1 MPTAE
6 KEAAVA
12 ELTDI
17 LKRAKGLYLTDFTGL
32 DVPSFTLLRK
42 QLREESVSC
51 RVIKNRLAK
60 LAIKRAGV
68 EGLDDVL
75 RGPTGL
81 VCADEDPVAPAR
93 MLSKFAKETDG
104 KPVIKAGYIDGEV
117 FVADQVERLA
127 QIPSRDVLL
136 GQMVSAMQSP
146 ISGLAFTLNGILQK
160 LVGTLH
166 AVAEKKKGSRR
177 RIDRLSHT
185 QFIVGRRHVH
195 GCRIHY

>member
-6 KEAAVA
+6 KEATVA

-166 AVAEKKKGSRR
+166 AVAEKKKEAG
-177 RIDRLSHT
+177 
-185 QFIVGRRHVH
+185 GE
-195 GCRIHY
+195 

>member
-42 QLREESVSC
+42 QLREESVSYL
-51 RVIKNRLAK
+51 VIKNRLAK
-60 LAIKRAGV
+60 LAVKQAGV
-68 EGLDDVL
+68 EGLF

-93 MLSKFAKETDG
+93 VLTKFAEGTDG
-104 KPVIKAGYIDGEV
+104 KPAIKAGYIDGEI
-117 FVADQVERLA
+117 FVADQIERLA
-127 QIPSRDVLL
+127 EIPSRDVLL
-136 GQMVSAMQSP
+136 GQMVSAIQSP

-160 LVGTLH
+160 LVGTLQ
-166 AVAEKKKGSRR
+166 AVAEKRKEEG
-177 RIDRLSHT
+177 
-185 QFIVGRRHVH
+185 GE
-195 GCRIHY
+195 